1 MNSFLIRTLSFL
13 FFIGLATQLFT
24 MFRCK
29 TIEGAIGSQ
38 SVEVL
43 DVDWDFICY
52 QGEHLYYANIAITFI
67 VLYIIGWPTFM
78 VILLWRNRAH
88 LHDEESVDNPGIRAS
103 LGGLYLQYEPEYW
116 YFELVVMIQKMLM
129 TGALC
134 IVSPGTSLQILTAT
148 LVMLFYMLLL
158 LKTAPYEEDS
168 EDWSSF
174 VGTLC
179 ITLTTIGG
187 FALITDNDQDP
198 TYGGKSLTYMLVA
211 LNISALSLEIIII
224 LLMDCGYY
232 DKCMLGRKTRRDRTA
247 RSRNAVMRLRM
258 KSEIKKSTEGEGG
271 KTDKG
276 GSKGGQ
282 GWAGA
287 KKGTKVLPAPAPPVT
302 KPPPSGQKCL
312 TCGNTAGFDFN
323 NDSNNLKVGDIVT
336 DELVAQLETLK
347 RENGELQS
355 MLLC

>member
-1 MNSFLIRTLSFL
+1 
-13 FFIGLATQLFT
+13 

-258 KSEIKKSTEGEGG
+258 KAEIKKSTEGEGG

-302 KPPPSGQKCL
+302 KPPP
-312 TCGNTAGFDFN
+312 AGFDFN
-323 NDSNNLKVGDIVT
+323 NLT
-336 DELVAQLETLK
+336 RDELVAQLETLVAPPAGFDFNEDSIKIGDIVTGELVAQLTTLK